1 MIVDLNHTN
10 KIELISCE
18 RNSSKMIDTRK
29 CYIRRNNSHWQEGRT
44 HHERALQ
51 LYLTTYVARTEP
63 GTMPPTELIS
73 TEHEDGGFF
82 AAHFSFVGHGVYQYI
97 DESENR
103 VSIMM
108 AEPAI
113 VSHINR
119 ITD

>member
-1 MIVDLNHTN
+1 MT
-10 KIELISCE
+10 
-18 RNSSKMIDTRK
+18 DTK
-29 CYIRRNNSHWQEGRT
+29 QCYIRRKNSHWQDARA

-73 TEHEDGGFF
+73 TEHDDDGLFV
-82 AAHFSFVGHGVYQYI
+82 ARFSYVGHGVYQYV
-97 DESENR
+97 DEYDNT

-108 AEPAI
+108 AEPDI
-113 VSHINR
+113 VAHINR